1 MTKMEMTDDIHA
13 YFSDDPLQKITVE
26 QQTRIRGYLKALSV
40 LPRGRRW
47 V

>member
-1 MTKMEMTDDIHA
+1 MTKMEMTDDTHS
-13 YFSDDPLQKITVE
+13 YFSDEPDLKIRVE
-26 QQTRIRGYLKALSV
+26 QQTRIREYLKALSV